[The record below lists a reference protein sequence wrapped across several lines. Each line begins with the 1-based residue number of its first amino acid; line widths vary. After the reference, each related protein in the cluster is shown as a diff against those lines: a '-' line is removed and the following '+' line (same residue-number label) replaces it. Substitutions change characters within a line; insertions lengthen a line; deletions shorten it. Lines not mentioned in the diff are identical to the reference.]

1 MSNYFERV
9 REVLVDQLGVLT
21 SEVSPQS
28 NIRTDLG
35 ADSLDDV
42 EIVMVLEEEFDIDID
57 IDDFEG
63 LAVVEDI
70 VKYLE
75 RVKPQGLQEG

>member
-9 REVLVDQLGVLT
+9 REVLIDQLGVLT

-42 EIVMVLEEEFDIDID
+42 EIVMALEEEFNIDID

>member
-42 EIVMVLEEEFDIDID
+42 EIVMALEEEFNIDID